1 MTEMKQNRMSV
12 MCLSVLSV
20 IEHVG
25 LIVITLATISAMATE
40 VLTIVGAGV
49 ATLADLLLL
58 FLYLEVIAMVGLYYK
73 SGKLPVRFPIYIAIV
88 AMARYLVLEMK
99 TLETMQII
107 GVAGAVLLLTLA
119 VFAIRFGHV
128 RYPYSEDEST

>member
-20 IEHVG
+20 VEHVG

-40 VLTIVGAGV
+40 VLTIVGVGV
-49 ATLADLLLL
+49 ATLVDLLLL

-99 TLETMQII
+99 TLDTMQII

-128 RYPYSEDEST
+128 RYPYNEDERT